1 MEKRRLI
8 KQFRDNPW
16 LGVIAVVL
24 PMAASIVVF
33 FMLPIDIVYRFT
45 RENGLVENLSAAGH
59 FLTVACCLMLV
70 YKQKWRDGWTGAFIT
85 FLFGCRELEFQERF
99 TALSITKIRFYT
111 EADVPWMQ
119 KAVVLVLIA
128 FTVWVVARYLRRHAR
143 SFVPALRLRKPYAV
157 SVFFGMLLLVLSKAG
172 DLAHRMVINIG
183 VPLCY
188 DDEIRVSMV
197 EEFFE
202 LGVPLLFLAAVFQFI
217 DSRRSPA

>member
-33 FMLPIDIVYRFT
+33 YTLPIDIVYRFT
-45 RENGLVENLSAAGH
+45 RENGLVENLSAVGY
-59 FLTVACCLMLV
+59 FLTAVCCLILV
-70 YKQKWRDGWTGAFIT
+70 YKQRWRDGWTGAFIT

-99 TALSITKIRFYT
+99 TTVSITKIRFYT
-111 EADVPWMQ
+111 GAGVPWMQ

-128 FTVWVVARYLRRHAR
+128 FMVWVVARCLRRHAR
-143 SFVPALRLRKPYAV
+143 FFVPALRLRKPYAV
-157 SVFFGMLLLVLSKAG
+157 SILSGMLLLGLSKIC
-172 DLAHRMVINIG
+172 DLAHRMVISIG

-188 DDEIRVSMV
+188 NDEIRVSMV

-202 LGVPLLFLAAVFQFI
+202 LGVPLLFLVAVFQFVS
-217 DSRRSPA
+217 SRHSPA